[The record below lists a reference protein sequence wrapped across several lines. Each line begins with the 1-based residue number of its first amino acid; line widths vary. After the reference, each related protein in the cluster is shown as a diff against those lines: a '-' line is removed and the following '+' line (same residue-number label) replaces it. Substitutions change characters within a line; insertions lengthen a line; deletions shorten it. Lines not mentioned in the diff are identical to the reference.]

1 MPHNLIQ
8 EVNQSQ
14 FSFHLVGFVGWF
26 YAVWR
31 YLKLFWVSLDNSELH
46 SSTFHVLGLRHD
58 QNSAPQL
65 QQRNYNFVLLNIEG
79 Q

>member
-46 SSTFHVLGLRHD
+46 LAAFNAFGLKHDKNFSTEAAATFL
-58 QNSAPQL
+58 
-65 QQRNYNFVLLNIEG
+65 
-79 Q
+79 